1 MTCKNKLLHLQQKNN
16 QKMNENELRIREI
29 MLEKGVSVNEM
40 SEKLGITRQS
50 FYSIVNGNPT
60 MSTLIKIAEIL
71 GVTVK
76 KLFRDENNGN
86 ISNNEK
92 EENNERNEI

>member
-1 MTCKNKLLHLQQKNN
+1 
-16 QKMNENELRIREI
+16 MNENELRIREI
-29 MLEKGVSVNEM
+29 MLEKGISVNEM

-60 MSTLIKIAEIL
+60 MSTLAKIAEIL

-86 ISNNEK
+86 ISDNEK
-92 EENNERNEI
+92 KENDGRDKI

>member
-1 MTCKNKLLHLQQKNN
+1 MKENK
-16 QKMNENELRIREI
+16 LRIREV
-29 MLEKGVSVNEM
+29 MLEKGISVNEM

-60 MSTLIKIAEIL
+60 IDTLIRIAKIL
-71 GVTVK
+71 GVTEK
-76 KLFRDENNGN
+76 ELFKDESNGN

>member
-1 MTCKNKLLHLQQKNN
+1 MKENK
-16 QKMNENELRIREI
+16 LRIREV
-29 MLEKGVSVNEM
+29 MLEKGISVNEM

-60 MSTLIKIAEIL
+60 MDTLIRIAKIL
-71 GVTVK
+71 GVTEK
-76 KLFRDENNGN
+76 ELFKDESNGN

>member
-1 MTCKNKLLHLQQKNN
+1 
-16 QKMNENELRIREI
+16 MNENELRIREI
-29 MLEKGVSVNEM
+29 MLEKGISVNEM
-40 SEKLGITRQS
+40 SEKLEITRQS

-60 MSTLIKIAEIL
+60 MSTLAKIAEIL

-76 KLFRDENNGN
+76 KLFKDESNGS

>member
-1 MTCKNKLLHLQQKNN
+1 MKENK
-16 QKMNENELRIREI
+16 LRIREV
-29 MLEKGVSVNEM
+29 MLEKGISVNEM

-60 MSTLIKIAEIL
+60 MSTLTKIAEIL

-76 KLFRDENNGN
+76 ELFKEDDNGN
-86 ISNNEK
+86 ISDNEK
-92 EENNERNEI
+92 EENDERDEI

>member
-1 MTCKNKLLHLQQKNN
+1 
-16 QKMNENELRIREI
+16 MNENELRIREI
-29 MLEKGVSVNEM
+29 MLEKGISVNEM

-60 MSTLIKIAEIL
+60 MSTLTKIAEIL

-76 KLFRDENNGN
+76 ELFKDESNGN
-86 ISNNEK
+86 VSDIKKK
-92 EENNERNEI
+92 ENDERNKI

>member
-1 MTCKNKLLHLQQKNN
+1 MTCKNKLLHLQQKTIK
-16 QKMNENELRIREI
+16 KMNENELRIREI
-29 MLEKGVSVNEM
+29 MLEKGISVNEM

-60 MSTLIKIAEIL
+60 MSTLTKIAETL

-76 KLFRDENNGN
+76 ELFKDEN
-86 ISNNEK
+86 ISDNEK
-92 EENNERNEI
+92 EENDERDEI

>member
-1 MTCKNKLLHLQQKNN
+1 
-16 QKMNENELRIREI
+16 MNENELRIREI
-29 MLEKGVSVNEM
+29 MLEKGISVNEM
-40 SEKLGITRQS
+40 SEKLGMTRQS

-60 MSTLIKIAEIL
+60 MSTLAKIAEIL

-76 KLFRDENNGN
+76 QLFKEDDNGN

-92 EENNERNEI
+92 EENNGRNEV

>member
-1 MTCKNKLLHLQQKNN
+1 MQQKTIK
-16 QKMNENELRIREI
+16 KMNENELRIREI
-29 MLEKGVSVNEM
+29 MLEKGISVNEM

-92 EENNERNEI
+92 EENDGRDEI

>member
-1 MTCKNKLLHLQQKNN
+1 
-16 QKMNENELRIREI
+16 
-29 MLEKGVSVNEM
+29 MLEKGISVNEM

-50 FYSIVNGNPT
+50 FYSIVNRNPT
-60 MSTLIKIAEIL
+60 MSTLTKIAKIL

-76 KLFRDENNGN
+76 ELFRDENNGN
-86 ISNNEK
+86 ISDNEK

>member
-1 MTCKNKLLHLQQKNN
+1 
-16 QKMNENELRIREI
+16 
-29 MLEKGVSVNEM
+29 MLEKGISVNEM

-60 MSTLIKIAEIL
+60 MSTLTKIAEIL

-76 KLFRDENNGN
+76 ELFEDGE
-86 ISNNEK
+86 
-92 EENNERNEI
+92 

>member
-1 MTCKNKLLHLQQKNN
+1 
-16 QKMNENELRIREI
+16 MNENELRIREI
-29 MLEKGVSVNEM
+29 MLEKGISVNEM

-60 MSTLIKIAEIL
+60 MSTLAKIAEIL

-76 KLFRDENNGN
+76 KLFKDESNGS
-86 ISNNEK
+86 ISDNKK
-92 EENNERNEI
+92 EENDEGNEI

>member
-1 MTCKNKLLHLQQKNN
+1 MKENK
-16 QKMNENELRIREI
+16 LRIREV
-29 MLEKGVSVNEM
+29 MLKKGISVNEM

-60 MSTLIKIAEIL
+60 MDTLIRIAKIL
-71 GVTVK
+71 GVNIK
-76 KLFRDENNGN
+76 QLFKEDDNGN
-86 ISNNEK
+86 ISDNEK

>member
-1 MTCKNKLLHLQQKNN
+1 
-16 QKMNENELRIREI
+16 
-29 MLEKGVSVNEM
+29 MLEKGISVNEM

-60 MSTLIKIAEIL
+60 MSTLTKIAEIL

-76 KLFRDENNGN
+76 ELFKDEN
-86 ISNNEK
+86 ISDNEK
-92 EENNERNEI
+92 EENDERDEI

>member
-1 MTCKNKLLHLQQKNN
+1 
-16 QKMNENELRIREI
+16 MNENKLRIREV
-29 MLEKGVSVNEM
+29 MLEKGISVNEM

-60 MSTLIKIAEIL
+60 MDTLIRIAKIL
-71 GVTVK
+71 GVNIK
-76 KLFRDENNGN
+76 QLFKEDGNGN
-86 ISNNEK
+86 VSDNKK

>member
-1 MTCKNKLLHLQQKNN
+1 
-16 QKMNENELRIREI
+16 MNENELRIREI
-29 MLEKGVSVNEM
+29 MLEKDVSVNEM

-76 KLFRDENNGN
+76 KLFRDENN
-86 ISNNEK
+86 EK
-92 EENNERNEI
+92 EENDGRDEI

>member
-1 MTCKNKLLHLQQKNN
+1 
-16 QKMNENELRIREI
+16 MNENELRIREI
-29 MLEKGVSVNEM
+29 MLEKGISVNEM

-60 MSTLIKIAEIL
+60 MSTLTKIAEIL

-76 KLFRDENNGN
+76 ELFRDENNESIGH
-86 ISNNEK
+86 NEK
-92 EENNERNEI
+92 EENDGRNKI

>member
-1 MTCKNKLLHLQQKNN
+1 
-16 QKMNENELRIREI
+16 MNENELRIREI
-29 MLEKGVSVNEM
+29 MLEKGISVNEM

-60 MSTLIKIAEIL
+60 MSTLTKIAEIL

-76 KLFRDENNGN
+76 ELFRDESNGN
-86 ISNNEK
+86 IGNNEK
-92 EENNERNEI
+92 EEI

>member
-1 MTCKNKLLHLQQKNN
+1 MPQKNN
-16 QKMNENELRIREI
+16 QKMNENKLRIREV
-29 MLEKGVSVNEM
+29 MLEKGISVNEM

-60 MSTLIKIAEIL
+60 MDTLIRIAKIL

-76 KLFRDENNGN
+76 KLFKDESNGN
-86 ISNNEK
+86 ISDNEK

>member
-1 MTCKNKLLHLQQKNN
+1 
-16 QKMNENELRIREI
+16 MNENELRIREI
-29 MLEKGVSVNEM
+29 MLEKGISVNEM

-60 MSTLIKIAEIL
+60 MSTLVKIAEIL

-76 KLFRDENNGN
+76 KLFKDESNGN
-86 ISNNEK
+86 ISDNEK
-92 EENNERNEI
+92 EENDERDEI

>member
-1 MTCKNKLLHLQQKNN
+1 
-16 QKMNENELRIREI
+16 MNENKLRIREV
-29 MLEKGVSVNEM
+29 MLEKGISVNEM

-60 MSTLIKIAEIL
+60 MDTLIRIAKIL
-71 GVTVK
+71 GVDIK
-76 KLFRDENNGN
+76 QLFKEDDNGN
-86 ISNNEK
+86 ISDNEK

>member
-1 MTCKNKLLHLQQKNN
+1 MQQKNN

-29 MLEKGVSVNEM
+29 MLEKGISVNEM

-60 MSTLIKIAEIL
+60 MSTLAKIAEIL

-86 ISNNEK
+86 ISDNEK
-92 EENNERNEI
+92 EENDGRDEI